1 MQVVDNDYK
10 NELQEIKQEISSMR
24 KEFNRFF
31 EYSNQQYLEQILRDM
46 KNNFSKILIDYVVE
60 DSKNTLESNMV
71 QDCKMK
77 DFCESVFNDFL
88 QETSQLLNNDNVDP
102 ETIERYYEQFNEL
115 KKEKAKYPKCET
127 CFSEAANLF
136 EKQINLMRSLQ
147 IYENRDDEENIQNL
161 PVEDVVKNVCEPV
174 ANKQR
179 LTILK
184 SIATDTRSFTQLSK
198 ITGLNGGNLLF
209 HLDKLLN
216 AGMIQQRNERG
227 DYIITGKG
235 YATLKGLHKIQ
246 LQIAASS

>member
-1 MQVVDNDYK
+1 MQAIDNDYK
-10 NELQEIKQEISSMR
+10 NELQEIKQEIKSMR

-31 EYSNQQYLEQILRDM
+31 EYSNQQYIEQILIDM
-46 KNNFSKILIDYVVE
+46 KNKFSKILIDYVVE
-60 DSKNTLESNMV
+60 DSKNTLNSNMV

-88 QETSQLLNNDNVDP
+88 QETAQLLNNDNVDP

-127 CFSEAANLF
+127 CFSEASDLF

-147 IYENRDDEENIQNL
+147 IYESRDEVKNLQDL
-161 PVEDVVKNVCEPV
+161 PVDEVVKNICEPV

-184 SIATDTRSFTQLSK
+184 SISTDTKSFTQLSR

-235 YATLKGLHKIQ
+235 YTTLKGLHNIQ
-246 LQIAASS
+246 SQIALSS